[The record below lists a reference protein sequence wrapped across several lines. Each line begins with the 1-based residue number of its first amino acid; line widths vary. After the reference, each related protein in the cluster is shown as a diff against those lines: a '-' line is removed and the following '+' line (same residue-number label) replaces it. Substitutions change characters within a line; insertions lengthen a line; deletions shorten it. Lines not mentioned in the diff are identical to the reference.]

1 MAQLVE
7 DIVVRQA
14 DGPHH
19 HVGVDLAG
27 FIDPH
32 MQQVVFIGLELQPGT
47 TVGDEAGVVRAA
59 AVFVLLIFEIDTR
72 APHDLVHDHALG
84 AVDDERAPLG
94 HQRQFAD
101 EDLLLFDFTGL
112 FVDQAAGDIH
122 LRRKGGV
129 AALGLFHIVAR
140 TLEAVLA
147 ANKVELELAGVVGNR
162 RKALQLF
169 D

>member
-27 FIDPH
+27 FINPH
-32 MQQVVFIGLELQPGT
+32 MQQVVFIGLKLQPGT
-47 TVGDEAGVVRAA
+47 TVGDQAGVVGAA
-59 AVFVLLIFEIDTR
+59 TVFVLLIFEVDTG
-72 APHDLVHDHALG
+72 AAHDLVDDHALS

-94 HQRQFAD
+94 HQRQLAD
-101 EDLLLFDFTGL
+101 EDLLLFDFASL

-122 LRRKGGV
+122 LRREGGV

-140 TLEAVLA
+140 TLQAVFTA
-147 ANKVELELAGVVGNR
+147 DKVKLKLAGVIGNR